1 MKPRAPLLPDCLPPG
16 SAPAPV
22 PAPAA
27 PRVAVE
33 THDDGGRLVERAE
46 LRGGVLDGTTVFFS
60 ADGREKGRAEFRA
73 GVLEGTMTLRD
84 EEGRVWWRA
93 GYLAGLPHGEATT
106 WRAGVPVE
114 TVTYA
119 EGVRQGPTLT
129 WWDDGTAASSLPY
142 VAGRLEGRATW
153 YSRRGRITRSAE
165 YGRGVLDGECLDYHP
180 STPAEAVRARSEYSG
195 GLLHGAVTQYD
206 EQGRALLRAWFDQGH
221 PVWSTACD
229 WGTSAIAGAGRVPC
243 TPGDEEPPLPAITA
257 PSSTVAAP
265 AAPPSAESTP
275 VQPSPA
281 GASSST
287 VTPSSMAGS
296 SSHGAPSSTGGSSSI
311 TTTAAPPIV
320 VVPEASSGDA
330 ASPGRVETPS
340 ITLSHAGSS
349 SDPSAAGSAP
359 TDPAA
364 GEPLRFATPPSFVVH
379 PALPADDPGEVLEAA
394 VDAAGAISRWLRLLA
409 WLTGGWARFRS
420 AAAAPSANPHEDTT
434 P

>member
-106 WRAGVPVE
+106 WRAAVPVE

-119 EGVRQGPTLT
+119 DGVRQGPTLT

-142 VAGRLEGRATW
+142 VAGLLEGRAAW

-165 YGRGVLDGECLDYHP
+165 YSRGVLEGECLDYHP
-180 STPAEAVRARSEYSG
+180 STPAEAVRARSEYAG

-229 WGTSAIAGAGRVPC
+229 WSTSAGAGSVPGA
-243 TPGDEEPPLPAITA
+243 PGDEEPPPPAITA

-265 AAPPSAESTP
+265 AATASAGSTP
-275 VQPSPA
+275 VRPAPA

-287 VTPSSMAGS
+287 A
-296 SSHGAPSSTGGSSSI
+296 APSSTGGSSSI
-311 TTTAAPPIV
+311 TAARPIAV
-320 VVPEASSGDA
+320 LPGASAGDA
-330 ASPGRVETPS
+330 AAGVGTTP
-340 ITLSHAGSS
+340 IAIARAVSS
-349 SDPSAAGSAP
+349 SGPSGAGSAP
-359 TDPAA
+359 ADPAA

-379 PALPADDPGEVLEAA
+379 KAPPADVPAA
-394 VDAAGAISRWLRLLA
+394 AAQAAPDAAGTSFWWLPLWA
-409 WLTGGWARFRS
+409 WIAGGWRRS
-420 AAAAPSANPHEDTT
+420 RNAAAAPSANPHEDTT